1 MFNHSVSTCFSQQCQ
16 QLSFFMNA
24 PSQVC
29 ARLPSLSRFPS
40 CLESM
45 TVHKAALA
53 KCRAAADSAADSDAA
68 HFHQITWSDCYDMI
82 KYGSLCFSHVI
93 TSHLIPCHQMSN
105 DHGSSPAPGL
115 VRASQILGTK
125 SKSKKRHETTM
136 SHGQLALK
144 ARLSWMWDADW
155 TPKLVLY
162 PITNATYELPIC
174 WTQLLPGCHVDSQWA
189 ETCHWI
195 HSAVPLGS
203 ASHPFCC
210 L

>member
-24 PSQVC
+24 PSAQVC
-29 ARLPSLSRFPS
+29 TARLPSLSRFPS

-53 KCRAAADSAADSDAA
+53 KCSAAADSGDAA
-68 HFHQITWSDCYDMI
+68 HFHQIW
-82 KYGSLCFSHVI
+82 FSHVI

-125 SKSKKRHETTM
+125 SKSKKRQCPMGNLPWRPASAGSETLTGLPNSSFIQSRM
-136 SHGQLALK
+136 
-144 ARLSWMWDADW
+144 RLTSS
-155 TPKLVLY
+155 PSV
-162 PITNATYELPIC
+162 
-174 WTQLLPGCHVDSQWA
+174 GHSSCHFDSQWA